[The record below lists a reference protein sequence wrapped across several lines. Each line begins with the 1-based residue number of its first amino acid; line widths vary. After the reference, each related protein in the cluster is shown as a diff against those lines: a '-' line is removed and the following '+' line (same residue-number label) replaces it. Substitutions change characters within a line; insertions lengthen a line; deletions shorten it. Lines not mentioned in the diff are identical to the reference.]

1 MLTIRYSPQDFSFTS
16 SIPDRI
22 DISTDAASV
31 IVAVQ
36 TGTSIIFETEL
47 FPYNKIASLY
57 DLRSIIEDFLAERR
71 LTHANF
77 VITAD
82 SDTEEAMTPE
92 RTFIYSRL
100 NIPYWSG
107 AVYIQHHFLTTLS
120 SFVLP
125 RNAVQCIS
133 FLALPNKTLTCYT
146 ECLIHAAGEPT
157 PRVVRLEENPINY
170 TALRLCAVNV
180 MPEQYLQRLKIN
192 GKLLQVTVHRGDLAK
207 TFYITDRSPN
217 LTLTV
222 RNEFNCIEFIHLNC
236 VTKRKLALDRSTATC
251 LGLTTFYDDKSAYE
265 HEVESSMLSFEQAN
279 HISQLLLTNEIYIN
293 EQSGVQLPIVITDLT
308 SEVSDADNA
317 TNSIKFKWKYA
328 KHRFPAAS
336 KLPLN
341 IFDTPFHRTFD

>member
-82 SDTEEAMTPE
+82 SNTEEAMTPE

-125 RNAVQCIS
+125 RNAAQCLS

-157 PRVVRLEENPINY
+157 PRVVRLEENPITY
-170 TALRLCAVNV
+170 TELRLCTVNV
-180 MPEQYLQRLKIN
+180 MPELYMPRL
-192 GKLLQVTVHRGDLAK
+192 
-207 TFYITDRSPN
+207 N
-217 LTLTV
+217 L
-222 RNEFNCIEFIHLNC
+222 I
-236 VTKRKLALDRSTATC
+236 
-251 LGLTTFYDDKSAYE
+251 
-265 HEVESSMLSFEQAN
+265 
-279 HISQLLLTNEIYIN
+279 
-293 EQSGVQLPIVITDLT
+293 
-308 SEVSDADNA
+308 
-317 TNSIKFKWKYA
+317 
-328 KHRFPAAS
+328 
-336 KLPLN
+336 
-341 IFDTPFHRTFD
+341 